1 MPRAFSTTPPIP
13 SPAGDWKASIIKS
26 RPSPRSPTASAMN
39 SFSFFVYYPFT
50 TLGSN
55 LSDEPLFLFFC
66 GIILALHCGL
76 GKESADEKKPRER
89 QFGGVRIGNQRRDYL
104 GDVWGVFSG
113 CGHARPVEL
122 LWDHAAN
129 A

>member
-1 MPRAFSTTPPIP
+1 MPRAFSTTPPSP

-55 LSDEPLFLFFC
+55 LSDEPNFVDASTPDNSVQRGSANHVQVFNNRTLAGDFLPVS
-66 GIILALHCGL
+66 IISSTVHQG
-76 GKESADEKKPRER
+76 
-89 QFGGVRIGNQRRDYL
+89 
-104 GDVWGVFSG
+104 
-113 CGHARPVEL
+113 EL
-122 LWDHAAN
+122 TTDAELMYAT
-129 A
+129 